1 MCLYIERFSTFRC
14 LLPLPFSVDDEP
26 QIKPQAGD
34 GGFTVGCVPH
44 LIIDKQVQLTLCV
57 QQQKP

>member
-1 MCLYIERFSTFRC
+1 MAVS
-14 LLPLPFSVDDEP
+14 LLAV
-26 QIKPQAGD
+26 
-34 GGFTVGCVPH
+34 VPH

>member
-14 LLPLPFSVDDEP
+14 FLPDDEP
-26 QIKPQAGD
+26 QIKPQAED